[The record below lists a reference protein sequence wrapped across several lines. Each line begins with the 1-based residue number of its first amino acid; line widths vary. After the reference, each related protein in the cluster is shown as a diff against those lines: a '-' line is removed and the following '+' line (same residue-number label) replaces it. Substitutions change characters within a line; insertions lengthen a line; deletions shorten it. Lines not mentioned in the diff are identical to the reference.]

1 MHDEQG
7 HSAWNGPL
15 FIPVLTNGDVST
27 ILLFPMNLSDYD
39 FDLPQELI
47 AQEPVAQRDQSR
59 LLVLDRGNGRVRH
72 MRFAD
77 IAGLVAPSDVLI
89 VNQTRVFPARLHGV
103 RAQTGGKVELLLI
116 ARDRGGNWLAMGK
129 PGRALQVKSELVFAD
144 GALRAVVVERTPE
157 GRVRL
162 QFDAEDIMPIVEQ
175 VGQIPLPP
183 YIRREATRVD
193 AERYQTVFARSHGA
207 IAAPTA
213 GLHFTQPLLQQ
224 IGAAG
229 TAIEPVLLHV
239 GPGTFEPVR
248 TSDPRS
254 HRIEAEYYEIPATT
268 AEEVNRRRRAGG
280 RIIAVGTTSVRALET
295 AVDGQGLLHEASG
308 WTEAFIYPPYAF
320 GAVDAL
326 VTNFHLPK
334 STLLMLVA
342 AFAGYD
348 YLMSAYAEAVREGYR
363 FYSYGDAMMVV

>member
-1 MHDEQG
+1 MHHEQG
-7 HSAWNGPL
+7 HFAWNGPL
-15 FIPVLTNGDVST
+15 FVPVLTNGVVST

-59 LLVLDRGNGRVRH
+59 LLVLDRSEGSVRH
-72 MRFAD
+72 MHFAD
-77 IAGLVAPSDVLI
+77 IAALIAPSDVLV

-103 RAQTGGKVELLLI
+103 RAQTGGKVEVLLV
-116 ARDRGGNWLAMGK
+116 AREAGGRWLAMGK
-129 PGRALQVKSELVFAD
+129 PGRALQVGSELVFAE
-144 GALRAVVVERTPE
+144 GALRAAVVERTVE

-162 QFDAEDIMPIVEQ
+162 QFEAEDIMPVVEQ
-175 VGQIPLPP
+175 VGEIPLPP
-183 YIRREATRVD
+183 YIRRAATSED
-193 AERYQTVFARSHGA
+193 AERYQTVFARANGA

-213 GLHFTQPLLQQ
+213 GLHFTQPLLEQ
-224 IGAAG
+224 IGRAG
-229 TAIEPVLLHV
+229 TAIASVLLHV

-248 TSDPRS
+248 TDDPRA
-254 HRIEAEYYEIPATT
+254 HRIEAEYFEVPATAA
-268 AEEVNRRRRAGG
+268 AEINRRRREGG
-280 RIIAVGTTSVRALET
+280 RTIAVGTTSVRALET
-295 AVDGQGLLHEASG
+295 AVDGQGLLCAASG
-308 WTEAFIYPPYAF
+308 WTDAFIYPPYEF
-320 GAVDAL
+320 GAVDVL

>member
-1 MHDEQG
+1 
-7 HSAWNGPL
+7 
-15 FIPVLTNGDVST
+15 
-27 ILLFPMNLSDYD
+27 MNLSDYD

-59 LLVLDRGNGRVRH
+59 LLVLDRGEGSVRH

-77 IAGLVAPSDVLI
+77 IVDLVAPGDVLV
-89 VNQTRVFPARLHGV
+89 VNQTRVFPARLHGT

-116 ARDRGGNWLAMGK
+116 AREPSGHWLAMGK
-129 PGRALQVKSELVFAD
+129 PGRALQVGSELVFAE
-144 GALRAVVVERTPE
+144 GRLRAFVVERTVG

-175 VGQIPLPP
+175 VGEIPLPP
-183 YIRREATRVD
+183 YIRRAATSDD
-193 AERYQTVFARSHGA
+193 ADRYQTVFARAHGA

-213 GLHFTQPLLQQ
+213 GLHFTQPLLDQ
-224 IGAAG
+224 IGRAG

-248 TSDPRS
+248 ATDPRA
-254 HRIEAEYYEIPATT
+254 HRIEAEYFEVSATA
-268 AEEVNRRRRAGG
+268 AEEINRRRRDGG
-280 RIIAVGTTSVRALET
+280 RAVAVGTTSVRALET
-295 AVDGQGLLHEASG
+295 AVDGKGLLHESNG
-308 WTEAFIYPPYAF
+308 WTDAFIYPPYTF
-320 GAVDAL
+320 GAVDVL

-342 AFAGYD
+342 AFAGYEH
-348 YLMSAYAEAVREGYR
+348 LMRAYAEAVREGYR